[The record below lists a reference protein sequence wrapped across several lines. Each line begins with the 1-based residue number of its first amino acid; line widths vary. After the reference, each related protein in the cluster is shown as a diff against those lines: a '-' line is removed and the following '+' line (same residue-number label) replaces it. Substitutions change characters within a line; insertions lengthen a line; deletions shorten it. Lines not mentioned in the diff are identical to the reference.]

1 MLDGTGGITSAG
13 ASKPFLV
20 GAADREP
27 DMKRCL
33 ALGAE
38 ATRRMKRVADA
49 PIARG
54 DKGPERLAE
63 GPCPEG
69 RVKDCWDGSAVWDL
83 GAGRSGARE
92 RLMRC
97 FSDFVLTRG

>member
-1 MLDGTGGITSAG
+1 MGGTTSAG

-27 DMKRCL
+27 DKKRCF
-33 ALGAE
+33 AFGAE

-54 DKGPERLAE
+54 DNGPERLGE
-63 GPCPEG
+63 GACP
-69 RVKDCWDGSAVWDL
+69 KGSAND
-83 GAGRSGARE
+83 
-92 RLMRC
+92 C
-97 FSDFVLTRG
+97 